1 MSPSKSDYS
10 GEYGPHP
17 MQEGLGFL
25 YKKVAEADK
34 NAPPEFI
41 IKDIYCFYDQRHGTK
56 PKEAISFGI
65 VLDKGPI
72 IKRAGVMGG
81 ISTGEAEPHT
91 YFNEEQGILIKD
103 TIDFFYN
110 KVRQKFI
117 GLNVSHAE
125 EITEKIIKL
134 DDEFRKNASDKTRPR
149 FSYIG
154 SEISVGISMI
164 CSIAFAERLGVP
176 LEIVLNYRYNKYC
189 IKHNLTEKPL
199 PITIPINY
207 SVVWE
212 GGKHGAAF
220 TLEEM
225 EKKKIIT
232 DASKFPPRFKD
243 PILVKKRDDKI
254 LLGMVPPQEVQILAF
269 TPTWKQAWTIGIEL
283 TKLYQEK
290 LKERGIDFIYG
301 AESGCT
307 TKQTH
312 TTNCELITLEL
323 ILDLLNEA
331 TNDKRLG
338 DDSKYVRWALDIAS
352 SEMYI
357 KEIDMYYIGPSAA
370 KNGSGLVT
378 NEEFTEY
385 KLKLFKKYPR
395 FISVE
400 DWADESEMGHWEDAK
415 QIMPYMIQMGDDNV
429 VSNADLIIKFKNV
442 QNAHLQKPNQSAE
455 EQAMIAAVGTSHQL
469 GNVVVFSH
477 RGTRP
482 ADEDYT
488 ATAAMAMSGFGGKW
502 TLWGIGRGALI
513 AAMNQ
518 VDALYNRGP
527 YAKVEVPYQGKLV
540 MDKINSPY
548 QQPWAKRL
556 RDEIKN
562 NRISIP
568 SF

>member
-1 MSPSKSDYS
+1 MGSLTNYS

-17 MQEGLGFL
+17 MQQGLLPL
-25 YKKVAEADK
+25 YEKVEAAEK

-41 IKDIYCFYDQRHGTK
+41 IKDIYCFFDQKHGDK

-65 VLDKGPI
+65 VLESGPI

-81 ISTGEAEPHT
+81 ISAGKAEPGTH
-91 YFNEEQGILIKD
+91 GSIKEA
-103 TIDFFYN
+103 IDFFYS

-117 GLNVSHAE
+117 GLNVSQAE
-125 EITEKIIKL
+125 EITEKINVL
-134 DDEFRKNASDKTRPR
+134 DDRFRNNSSNKDKPR

-154 SEISVGISMI
+154 GEISVGISMI

-189 IKHNLTEKPL
+189 ITNRLAKDIR
-199 PITIPINY
+199 PITIPVNY

-212 GGKHGAAF
+212 GGKHGAAL
-220 TLEEM
+220 TLQEM
-225 EKKKIIT
+225 VDKKIIT
-232 DASKFPPRFKD
+232 DDSKFPPRFKD
-243 PILVKKRDDKI
+243 PDKVKEREDEI
-254 LLGMVPPQEVQILAF
+254 LLGMVPPQEVQIMTF
-269 TPTWKQAWTIGIEL
+269 TPTWKQAREIGVNL
-283 TKLYQEK
+283 TKIFQK
-290 LKERGIDFIYG
+290 LLKAKGINYIYG

-312 TTNCELITLEL
+312 TTNGDLITLEL
-323 ILDLLNEA
+323 ILDILNEA
-331 TNDKRLG
+331 MDNLG
-338 DDSKYVRWALDIAS
+338 DDSKFVRWALDIAS

-357 KEIDMYYIGPSAA
+357 PEIDMYYIGPSSA

-378 NEEFTEY
+378 NDEFTRY
-385 KLKLFKKYPR
+385 KLELFKKYPR

-415 QIMPYMIQMGDDNV
+415 KVMHYMIQMGDDNV
-429 VSNADLIIKFKNV
+429 VSNADKIEEFKEV

-488 ATAAMAMSGFGGKW
+488 ATAAMGMSGFGGKW

-518 VDALYNRGP
+518 VDELYNRGP

-540 MDKINSPY
+540 LDPNGPY
-548 QQPWAKRL
+548 QQDWAKRL

>member
-1 MSPSKSDYS
+1 MACDKYT
-10 GEYGPHP
+10 GEYGPQP
-17 MQEGLGFL
+17 MQKGLRPL
-25 YKKVAEADK
+25 YEKVAEADK
-34 NAPPEFI
+34 NAPSGFK
-41 IKDIYCFYDQRHGTK
+41 IKDIYCFYEQKHGMK
-56 PKEAISFGI
+56 PTDAISFGI
-65 VLDKGPI
+65 VLESGPV

-81 ISTGEAEPHT
+81 ISAGEAEPGTHGSIKEAIAF
-91 YFNEEQGILIKD
+91 FNNNVK
-103 TIDFFYN
+103 
-110 KVRQKFI
+110 QKFI
-117 GLNVSHAE
+117 GLNVSQAE
-125 EITEKIIKL
+125 EITKKIIDL
-134 DDEFRKNASDKTRPR
+134 DEQFKQNSAKSERPR

-154 SEISVGISMI
+154 AEISVGISMI

-189 IKHNLTEKPL
+189 KTNNLAKEPR

-212 GGKHGAAF
+212 GGKHGAAL
-220 TLEEM
+220 TLQEM
-225 EKKKIIT
+225 VDKKIIT
-232 DASKFPPRFKD
+232 DASKFPDRFRIGNKN
-243 PILVKKRDDKI
+243 DKSI
-254 LLGMVPPQEVQILAF
+254 LLGMVPPQEVQIMAF
-269 TPTWKQAWTIGIEL
+269 TSTWEKARNIGIKL
-283 TKLYQEK
+283 TEIYQKK
-290 LKERGIDFIYG
+290 LKERGIHFIYG

-307 TKQTH
+307 TKQTN
-312 TTNCELITLEL
+312 TDNGELITLEL
-323 ILDLLNEA
+323 ILDILTEA
-331 TNDKRLG
+331 TDACG
-338 DDSKYVRWALDIAS
+338 DDSKFVRWALDLAS

-357 KEIDMYYIGPSAA
+357 PEIDMYYIGPSSA

-378 NEEFTEY
+378 NEEFTQY
-385 KLKLFKKYPR
+385 KLELFKKYPR

-429 VSNADLIIKFKNV
+429 VSNADLIKKFKEV

-455 EQAMIAAVGTSHQL
+455 EQAMIAAMGTSHQL

-518 VDALYNRGP
+518 VDELYNRGP
-527 YAKVEVPYQGKLV
+527 YANVEVPYQGKLV
-540 MDKINSPY
+540 LDPDGPY
-548 QQPWAKRL
+548 QQGWAKRL
-556 RDEIKN
+556 REEIK
-562 NRISIP
+562 
-568 SF
+568 